1 MTAILDTSF
10 LFALTDQ
17 SDRNHQR
24 VLAVAQSTNEI
35 LVLPMV
41 VLPEICYLIASRL
54 GHQAMRHF
62 VSRLTTQ
69 PVQVEP
75 VTAEDLVRVDE
86 VLEQYADSQLDFTDA
101 AIVSIAERLTITRV
115 YTLDRRDF
123 SIIRPSHCDYFE
135 LLP

>member
-24 VLAVAQSTNEI
+24 VLAVAQSVNES
-35 LVLPMV
+35 LVLPVV
-41 VLPEICYLIASRL
+41 VLPEVCYLIASRL
-54 GHQAMRHF
+54 GHHAMRRF
-62 VSRLTTQ
+62 VSSMTSDV
-69 PVQVEP
+69 VQVEP
-75 VTAEDLVRVDE
+75 VIPEDLIRVHE

-101 AIVSIAERLTITRV
+101 AIVAIAERLNITRI

-123 SIIRPSHCDYFE
+123 SLIRPIHCDYFE
-135 LLP
+135 LFP

>member
-24 VLAVAQSTNEI
+24 VLTVAQSVNEP
-35 LVLPMV
+35 LVLPV
-41 VLPEICYLIASRL
+41 IVLPEVCYLIASRL
-54 GHQAMRHF
+54 GHQAMRRF
-62 VSRLTTQ
+62 VSSVTPETIQVKSVTT
-69 PVQVEP
+69 
-75 VTAEDLVRVDE
+75 EDLVRVHQI
-86 VLEQYADSQLDFTDA
+86 LEQYADNQLDFTDA
-101 AIVSIAERLTITRV
+101 AIVAISERLNITRV

>member
-24 VLAVAQSTNEI
+24 VLAVAQSVNEP
-35 LVLPMV
+35 LVLPIV
-41 VLPEICYLIASRL
+41 VLPEVCYLIASRL

-62 VSRLTTQ
+62 VSSVTPETIQVKSVTT
-69 PVQVEP
+69 
-75 VTAEDLVRVDE
+75 EDLVRVHQI
-86 VLEQYADSQLDFTDA
+86 LEQYADNQLDFTDA
-101 AIVSIAERLTITRV
+101 AIVAIAERLNITRV